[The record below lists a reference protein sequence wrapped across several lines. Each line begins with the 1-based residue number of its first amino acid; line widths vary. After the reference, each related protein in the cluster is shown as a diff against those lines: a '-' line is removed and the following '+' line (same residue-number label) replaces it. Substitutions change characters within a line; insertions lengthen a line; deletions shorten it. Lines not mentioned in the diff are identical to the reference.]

1 MRFSAGFFAANV
13 VVVLLYRSGPVLLEL
28 LTRDTVAVGYLSLA
42 LSITMLLVSVLTQ
55 YMASFVP
62 MLALFHTRGQRGDAG
77 AWLERLM
84 RFSGV
89 LIGVILIGMLLL
101 TYPVAP
107 RLFGADFGP
116 VSRIFLLLGLPL
128 LIQPLV
134 WAGRYAAT
142 AFGQPRVAFIATM
155 AGMLAALLASLLLIP
170 TLGAIGAVLALAAG
184 IFLMG
189 AALLLTSPWLRPPWR
204 AWLFT
209 FAPILALLPLLDPTR
224 PLLPS
229 LLLTAGIIPVYLL
242 LLWLL
247 RVVTL
252 GEVRRTVVAFRGAAN
267 DRSPEDTRLTLISFS
282 FTSPYVSWL
291 HFISPL
297 TPSRL
302 RVPSSAVVQI
312 RNGLFCILRL

>member
-1 MRFSAGFFAANV
+1 M
-13 VVVLLYRSGPVLLEL
+13 
-28 LTRDTVAVGYLSLA
+28 AVGYLSLA

-62 MLALFHTRGQRGDAG
+62 MLALFDTRGQRGDAG

-184 IFLMG
+184 ILLMG
-189 AALLLTSPWLRPPWR
+189 AALLLTSPWLRPPGR
-204 AWLFT
+204 L
-209 FAPILALLPLLDPTR
+209 APHL
-224 PLLPS
+224 
-229 LLLTAGIIPVYLL
+229 
-242 LLWLL
+242 
-247 RVVTL
+247 
-252 GEVRRTVVAFRGAAN
+252 
-267 DRSPEDTRLTLISFS
+267 RSPPGPAS
-282 FTSPYVSWL
+282 SPRPRPPPPPQPAVDCGD
-291 HFISPL
+291 H
-297 TPSRL
+297 SRL
-302 RVPSSAVVQI
+302 STAALVIAGGDVGGGEEDGGGV
-312 RNGLFCILRL
+312 